1 VRARTL
7 SDLLDA
13 AVERSSD
20 GPAVV
25 DGDRRASYGEL
36 HELSARFA
44 ALLASLGVRPGARVG
59 LHLEKSVETVAAV
72 HGVLRAGG
80 TYVPVDPG
88 APPARC
94 ARILEDAEVTCVV
107 TDRERLEGWTAGGT
121 PAPHVPVVLVDAE
134 PADLDVHPATRVL
147 GASEVAAAAPDR
159 PGGAIS
165 LDLAYILYTSGSTGV
180 PKGVMLTHRNALSF
194 VEWAVRNHGLAG
206 DDVLTSVAP
215 LHFDLSVFDL
225 FASAAVA
232 APLVL
237 VDRMATTF
245 PGRLRATLERHAVTT
260 VYAVPS
266 LLALLALRGG
276 LDEGSLPQL
285 RRILFAGEVFPTRH
299 LRLLMTKLPHVSFHN
314 LYGPTETNVCT
325 SYDVPAPPPEDAD
338 EPVPIGFAIDDV
350 ELLVVTDEGRLAP
363 PGEVGELLVRGPT
376 VMAGYFHDAERTTKA
391 LVAHPTRSDVTDPCY
406 RTGDLVRVRAD
417 GALDFLGRRDSQT
430 KHRGYRIELGE
441 VESALYSGAGVE
453 EVAVVAVPD
462 ELAGS
467 RLRALVV
474 ADGATAAQ
482 LAAHC
487 RRLLPSYMIP
497 EEWVFLEHLP
507 RTSTGKVDRAGLERS
522 ARPEQ
527 GEAN

>member
-1 VRARTL
+1 MRARTL
-7 SDLLDA
+7 AGLLDA
-13 AVERSSD
+13 AVGRSPD
-20 GPAVV
+20 TPAVLE
-25 DGDRRASYGEL
+25 GERRLSYREL
-36 HELSARFA
+36 DDLSAR
-44 ALLASLGVRPGARVG
+44 LAGVLSSLGVRPGARVG
-59 LHLEKSVETVAAV
+59 LHLEKSIEAVAAV

-80 TYVPVDPG
+80 AYVPVDPG

-94 ARILEDAEVTCVV
+94 GRILEDAEVTCVV
-107 TDRERLEGWTAGGT
+107 TDRERLEGWAAAGV
-121 PAPHVPVVLVDAE
+121 PAPLAPVVLVDAE
-134 PADLDVHPATRVL
+134 PADLDALPAARVL
-147 GASEVAAAAPDR
+147 GASEIAAAAPGP

-194 VEWAVRNHGLAG
+194 VEWAVRHHRLAG

-276 LDEGSLPQL
+276 LGEGSLPEL

-325 SYDVPAPPPEDAD
+325 FYDVPAPPPDGAD
-338 EPVPIGFAIDDV
+338 EPVPIGGAIDDV
-350 ELLVVTDEGRLAP
+350 ELLVVTDEGGLAS

-376 VMAGYFHDAERTTKA
+376 VMAGYFHDAERTARA
-391 LVAHPTRSDVTDPCY
+391 LVAHPTRADVSDPCY

-417 GALDFLGRRDSQT
+417 GGLDFLGRRDSQI

-441 VESALYSGAGVE
+441 VESALYSCAGVE
-453 EVAVVAVPD
+453 EAAVVAVPD

-467 RLRALVV
+467 RLRAVVV
-474 ADGATAAQ
+474 AGGATAGE

-507 RTSTGKVDRAGLERS
+507 RTSTGKVDRAGLAHS
-522 ARPEQ
+522 ASPKQ
-527 GEAN
+527 GETN